1 MKCTRLTHLQSF
13 ASVFSTV
20 LVKLPTY
27 ALAQKGFFPLYQLQQ
42 ELFTSPHTTT
52 GPHLQYMYKYAGLA
66 FGLPS
71 SSSSEGEAGSKREKV
86 LPPVEAGEASPI
98 PTLRK
103 FPRAAVASDGEQS
116 LPSETRF
123 VLNISIC
130 RSFTLT
136 LTNGPGLPCATV
148 AKDLLAE
155 GGSAVDAAVG
165 ALVCNGLY
173 NPQVSIF

>member
-1 MKCTRLTHLQSF
+1 MDCSSSSSN
-13 ASVFSTV
+13 AS
-20 LVKLPTY
+20 
-27 ALAQKGFFPLYQLQQ
+27 
-42 ELFTSPHTTT
+42 
-52 GPHLQYMYKYAGLA
+52 AGLA

-71 SSSSEGEAGSKREKV
+71 TEVEPGSKREEG
-86 LPPVEAGEASPI
+86 LPPVESGKPSPI